1 MYAGAAKGNNNND
14 SNKRR
19 PGNEHSVTTQ
29 AVLTPIAVVP
39 TPTPSINSKELPT
52 YVPKTVLAKCCQI
65 DRASTKTLLNT
76 TQMGN
81 DNKTAITIVL
91 TVQLSHLSDR
101 LKKGLSTRIKELL
114 TTAE

>member
-19 PGNEHSVTTQ
+19 PGNEHSVTTH

-81 DNKTAITIVL
+81 DNKTAIIIVL
-91 TVQLSHLSDR
+91 TVQLSHRDR